1 MNDEHHEPRRTPPP
15 AVAAASPA
23 NDVPPVET
31 LRPVAYL
38 EIKAAALLLFTLA
51 LILGSGL
58 YLLYARGAFEPTQ
71 TLVLTADDSEGVVVG
86 MDMTFSGF
94 PIGRVRRIE
103 LADTGNARIIVDVPR
118 KDAHWLRESS
128 VFTLVRGIVG
138 GTNIRAYTG
147 MLDDKP
153 LADGAV
159 RPVLRGDATAEIPQ
173 LMASARELL
182 SNLNALSAQDG
193 ALGGSLANVQ
203 ALTERLNGPGGV
215 LGVLMGNEADARK
228 IVSTLERTNALLA
241 RLDGMAARAD
251 RQVFG
256 ADGSKDALV
265 PEVRATVAQLNGLLA
280 DTRTSLQKVDAV
292 PVEAQAIGANARE
305 ATTDLGAL
313 RAEVESNLRKLE
325 SLVNEIN
332 RKWPFARDTEIKLP

>member
-1 MNDEHHEPRRTPPP
+1 MNDENHNARQTPPP
-15 AVAAASPA
+15 GPVPASPA
-23 NDVPPVET
+23 TEVPPVET

-38 EIKAAALLLFTLA
+38 EIKAAALLLFTVA
-51 LILGSGL
+51 LIVGSGL

-103 LADTGNARIIVDVPR
+103 LAESGNARILVDVPR

-128 VFTLVRGIVG
+128 VFTLVRGLVG
-138 GTNIRAYTG
+138 GTNIRAYSGILTDPA
-147 MLDDKP
+147 LP
-153 LADGAV
+153 DGAV

-173 LMASARELL
+173 LMATARELL
-182 SNLNALSAQDG
+182 TNLNALTSPDA
-193 ALGGSLANVQ
+193 ALGNTLTNVK
-203 ALTERLNGPGGV
+203 ALTERLNGPGGA
-215 LGVLMGNEADARK
+215 LGVLMGNEADAKK
-228 IVSTLERTNALLA
+228 IVATLERTNALLA

-251 RQVFG
+251 KQV
-256 ADGSKDALV
+256 S
-265 PEVRATVAQLNGLLA
+265 EVRATVAQLNGLLS
-280 DTRTSLQKVDAV
+280 DTRTSLKKVDAV
-292 PVEAQAIGANARE
+292 LVEAQAIGANARE

-313 RAEVESNLRKLE
+313 RAEVESNLRKVE

-332 RKWPFARDTEIKLP
+332 RKWPFARDTELKLP

>member
-1 MNDEHHEPRRTPPP
+1 MNPSVPPP
-15 AVAAASPA
+15 PSAAPPDPA
-23 NDVPPVET
+23 GTPIAADAAHVES

-38 EIKAAALLLFTLA
+38 DLKAAMLLLFTLA
-51 LILGSGL
+51 LIVGSGL

-103 LADTGNARIIVDVPR
+103 LAETGNARIVVDVAQ

-128 VFTLVRGIVG
+128 VFTLVRGVVG
-138 GTNIRAYTG
+138 GTNIRAYSGILT
-147 MLDDKP
+147 DPP
-153 LADGAV
+153 LPAGAV

-182 SNLNALSAQDG
+182 GNLNALTAQDA
-193 ALGGSLANVQ
+193 ALGSSLSNVQ
-203 ALTERLNGPGGV
+203 ALTQRLNGPGGA

-228 IVSTLERTNALLA
+228 IITTLERTNTLLA
-241 RLDGMAARAD
+241 RLDGLAKQAD

-256 ADGSKDALV
+256 ENGKDALV
-265 PEVRATVAQLNGLLA
+265 PDLRASVGQLNALLA
-280 DTRTSLQKVDAV
+280 ETRNSLKKVDAV
-292 PVEAQAIGANARE
+292 LVEAQAIGANTRE

-313 RAEVESNLRKLE
+313 RADVESNLRKVE
-325 SLVNEIN
+325 SLVNEIQ
-332 RKWPFARDTEIKLP
+332 RKWPFARDTEIRLP

>member
-1 MNDEHHEPRRTPPP
+1 MNPSVPPP
-15 AVAAASPA
+15 PSAAPPDPA
-23 NDVPPVET
+23 GTPIAADAAHVES

-38 EIKAAALLLFTLA
+38 ELKAAMLLLFTLA
-51 LILGSGL
+51 LIVGSGL

-103 LADTGNARIIVDVPR
+103 LAETGNARIVVDVAQ

-128 VFTLVRGIVG
+128 VFTLVRGLVG
-138 GTNIRAYTG
+138 GTNIRAYSGILT
-147 MLDDKP
+147 DPP
-153 LADGAV
+153 LPAGAV

-182 SNLNALSAQDG
+182 GNLNALTAQDA
-193 ALGGSLANVQ
+193 ALGSSLTNVQ
-203 ALTERLNGPGGV
+203 ALTQRLNGPGGA

-228 IVSTLERTNALLA
+228 IITTLERTNTLLA
-241 RLDGMAARAD
+241 RLDGLAKQAD

-256 ADGSKDALV
+256 ENGKDALV
-265 PEVRATVAQLNGLLA
+265 PDLRASVGQLNALLA
-280 DTRTSLQKVDAV
+280 ETRNSLKKVDAV
-292 PVEAQAIGANARE
+292 LVEAQAIGANTRE

-313 RAEVESNLRKLE
+313 RADVESNLRKVE
-325 SLVNEIN
+325 SLVNEIQ
-332 RKWPFARDTEIKLP
+332 RKWPFARDTEIRLP